1 MFDPLTSARYTHRMY
16 GTLFIVSTPIGN
28 IKDITLRA
36 IETLKDVDYILCE
49 DTRKTGH
56 LLNEY
61 QISKKMV
68 IFNDFNE
75 ERMINTVVGELEK
88 GLRIALVSDAGTP
101 LVSDPGYKLVREA
114 ISKNIK
120 IEVIPGASGVIAA
133 LAISGLPTDKFLFL
147 GFLPK
152 KDGKREKLLTDTKEA
167 VSKVKSTVIIYESP
181 FRVLKTLA
189 QIKNVFGDVDVVVAR
204 ELTKMHEETIR
215 GKISEISAKIKP
227 KGEFVILF

>member
-1 MFDPLTSARYTHRMY
+1 MY